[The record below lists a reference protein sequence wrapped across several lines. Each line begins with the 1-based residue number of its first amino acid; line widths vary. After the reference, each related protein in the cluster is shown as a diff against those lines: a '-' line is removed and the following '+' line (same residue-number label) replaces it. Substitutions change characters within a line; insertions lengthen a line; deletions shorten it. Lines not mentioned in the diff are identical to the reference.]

1 MAVAQ
6 APHRPGSIPDEP
18 KRLIERPLRSK
29 IGSGMHDSVD
39 IDPFSQFVKGAHY
52 VRSML
57 AGDGTQIRLRVE
69 CGTGTHYM
77 D

>member
-6 APHRPGSIPDEP
+6 APHGPGSIPDEP
-18 KRLIERPLRSK
+18 KRLIARPPRSR
-29 IGSGMHDSVD
+29 SGMHDSVD

-52 VRSML
+52 VRSMF
-57 AGDGTQIRLRVE
+57 AGDETQIRLRVE
-69 CGTGTHYM
+69 CGTGTQYM